1 LLLFTSATIGAQTKQ
16 NLYPRKINRAKVE
29 SSPGIVS
36 QAASMLVAGRPAR
49 SLHTIVVSLR
59 PHQESQFLA
68 HSRLMFLIW
77 KQRGVGAGGSTYG
90 AVVAGAVTGGVGI
103 LIFKK
108 RPDDDGMS

>member
-1 LLLFTSATIGAQTKQ
+1 MSLGSFSRLLTRSF
-16 NLYPRKINRAKVE
+16 YPRKINRAQVE
-29 SSPGIVS
+29 FSPGIVS
-36 QAASMLVAGRPAR
+36 QEAS
-49 SLHTIVVSLR
+49 
-59 PHQESQFLA
+59 
-68 HSRLMFLIW
+68 MFLIW